1 MEELMYLKNI
11 YHEIIFFKPYFNF
24 YRHSVQSS
32 RLTHP
37 PILENDNKIDVD
49 SKKNQNKIKLM
60 PLGTRSPNSEKKSA
74 SESTQQQQQKQ
85 EEIVSNVGVSVQ
97 KSSETS
103 NSSTA
108 KPNLLEKFKKLDK
121 LESSSKK
128 QVLHEPR
135 VRAATPNQPKT
146 TVVVSPTPAP
156 PTKPSVYQRY
166 IQKMN
171 ERDLKRGYLRSEL

>member
-1 MEELMYLKNI
+1 
-11 YHEIIFFKPYFNF
+11 
-24 YRHSVQSS
+24 
-32 RLTHP
+32 
-37 PILENDNKIDVD
+37 
-49 SKKNQNKIKLM
+49 M
-60 PLGTRSPNSEKKSA
+60 PLGARSSNNEKKSE
-74 SESTQQQQQKQ
+74 SESSQQQQKQ

-103 NSSTA
+103 NSLTS

-146 TVVVSPTPAP
+146 TVVVSTPAP